1 MKKIAFILCSILF
14 LVACSRPAFQG
25 ADITGGPIGGSF
37 TLSDHHGKLR
47 NSEEF
52 KGKVVVLFFGFTQ
65 CPDVCP
71 STLSEL
77 KASMSALG
85 EQAKDVQVLFVSLDP
100 ERDTNQILAEYVPAF
115 HPDFLGLTGKPAQLE
130 QITKK
135 FRIISQKQPQGDSYS
150 IDHTAGS
157 YLIDKQGNT
166 RVMINYGAG
175 AAAFTHDIQQ
185 LLAE

>member
-1 MKKIAFILCSILF
+1 MKKIAIILF
-14 LVACSRPAFQG
+14 TLLMLSACSRPTFKG

-37 TLSDHHGKLR
+37 TLVDHHGNER
-47 NSEEF
+47 TSDEF

-71 STLSEL
+71 TTLSEL
-77 KASMSALG
+77 KATMSALG
-85 EQAKDVQVLFVSLDP
+85 EQAKDVQVLFVTVDP
-100 ERDTNQILAEYVPAF
+100 ERDTSKILSEYVPAF
-115 HPDFLGLTGKPAQLE
+115 HPNFLGLSGNQAQLE

-135 FRIISQKQPQGDSYS
+135 FRIIYQKQPQGDGYS

-157 YLIDKQGNT
+157 YLIDKKGNT

-175 AAAFTHDIQQ
+175 AAVFTHDIQQ

>member
-1 MKKIAFILCSILF
+1 MKKIVILICAIL
-14 LVACSRPAFQG
+14 LLSACSRPNFQG
-25 ADITGGPIGGSF
+25 ADISGGPIGGSF

-47 NSEEF
+47 HSEEF

-71 STLSEL
+71 TTLSEL
-77 KASMSALG
+77 KNTMAALG
-85 EQAKDVQVLFVSLDP
+85 EQAKDVQVLFVTVDP
-100 ERDTNQILAEYVPAF
+100 ERDSNAILSEYVPAF
-115 HPDFLGLTGKPAQLE
+115 HPSFLGLSGNKEQLE

-135 FRIISQKQPQGDSYS
+135 FRIIYQKQPQGNSYS

-157 YLIDKQGNT
+157 YLIDKQGNA

-175 AAAFTHDIQQ
+175 SAAFTHDIKQ
-185 LLAE
+185 LLSE